1 MLTTATA
8 TADPNPDPR
17 PDLGPTGATSTEP
30 ARPERPRS
38 VTGSGDRPWR
48 LDESAKARGR
58 AGIALARAQLRA
70 AHERRARQETG
81 PTLELVA

>member
-1 MLTTATA
+1 MLTTSTP
-8 TADPNPDPR
+8 DPNPGPS

-30 ARPERPRS
+30 ARPERPRP